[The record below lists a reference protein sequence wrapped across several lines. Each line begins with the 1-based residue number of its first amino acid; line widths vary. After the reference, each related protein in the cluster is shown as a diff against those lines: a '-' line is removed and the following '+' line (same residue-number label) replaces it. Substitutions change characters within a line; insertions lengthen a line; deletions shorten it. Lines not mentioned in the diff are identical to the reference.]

1 MPANETAAPDARVT
15 MKKAKAFAGKN
26 AISLVL
32 VGLIIFIGIVNS
44 DFLQL
49 SNIRNILIIASVR
62 LIIALGISGILIT
75 GGTDLSAGRTVGL
88 TACIASS
95 LLQRADYADR
105 MYQNLGPLPLLV
117 PILAAA
123 AVGLLVGILN
133 GSIVAYLK
141 VPPFI
146 ATLGT
151 MSIVYGVASI
161 YIDRPPRGAQPIGGL
176 RPDFTNIGTGFLG
189 PNGDF
194 SIPFLVI
201 IAVAI
206 AAIYWV
212 ILNRTKL
219 GKNTYAIGGN
229 AKAAMVSGV
238 SVERNLVAIYAI
250 AGVLYG
256 LAGTLLAARTGGAT
270 NNYGQAYEM
279 DAIAGA
285 VIGGVST
292 SGGIGKVGGIITGVI
307 ILEVLNNG
315 LVILGVNAYWQQ
327 VVKGIIIVSAVAF
340 DIRKYLVKR

>member
-1 MPANETAAPDARVT
+1 

-238 SVERNLVAIYAI
+238 SVEKNLVAIYAI

>member
-1 MPANETAAPDARVT
+1 MPANETAAPDARIT

-95 LLQRADYADR
+95 LLQRTDYADR

-176 RPDFTNIGTGFLG
+176 RPDFTNIGTGFVG
-189 PNGDF
+189 PSGDI

-201 IAVAI
+201 IAVVI

-238 SVERNLVAIYAI
+238 NVEKNLVAIYAI

>member
-1 MPANETAAPDARVT
+1 MPANETAAPDARIT

-238 SVERNLVAIYAI
+238 SVEKNLVAIYAI